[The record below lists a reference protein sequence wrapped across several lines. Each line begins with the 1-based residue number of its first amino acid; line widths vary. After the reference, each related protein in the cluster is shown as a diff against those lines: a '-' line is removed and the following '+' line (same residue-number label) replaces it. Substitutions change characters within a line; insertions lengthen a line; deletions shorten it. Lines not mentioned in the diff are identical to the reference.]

1 VIKLRRPFG
10 PFLGALTLMPF
21 AIQSPTAMAKNG
33 ADKGRLTKD
42 GVYVPE
48 GTYGTPDGVAVGTGP
63 FRFESWTVGEKLVL
77 ARNDAYWGKKASLRR
92 VIFLPIPDNAARLQ
106 ALQTGEIQGYDLV
119 EPQDIT
125 TIQRDQNLKVIDRP
139 AFNVGYVTI
148 NQAVPPF
155 DNLKVRQAV
164 AHALDRTSVVSSFY
178 SGRGMVAHEFQPP
191 SVPGYSTTVVKYDY
205 NPAKAKKLL
214 REAGL
219 TLPVE
224 VEFWYPTKISR
235 PYMPDPKRNFQ
246 AFAASLNESGFKV
259 IPRSAPWRPDY
270 LGRVDAGKAG
280 ALNLIG
286 WTGDFADPESFLG
299 SVLRLAPQFGLDN
312 DLGARLYADLDKAL
326 VETNVVKRNTMYRRI
341 NNFVMSNVLGV
352 PYVHTMPA
360 LAFRRNVVGYVPSP
374 TTLELFNSVRIV
386 GE

>member
-1 VIKLRRPFG
+1 
-10 PFLGALTLMPF
+10 
-21 AIQSPTAMAKNG
+21 
-33 ADKGRLTKD
+33 
-42 GVYVPE
+42 
-48 GTYGTPDGVAVGTGP
+48 
-63 FRFESWTVGEKLVL
+63 
-77 ARNDAYWGKKASLRR
+77 
-92 VIFLPIPDNAARLQ
+92 
-106 ALQTGEIQGYDLV
+106 
-119 EPQDIT
+119 
-125 TIQRDQNLKVIDRP
+125 
-139 AFNVGYVTI
+139 
-148 NQAVPPF
+148 
-155 DNLKVRQAV
+155 
-164 AHALDRTSVVSSFY
+164 
-178 SGRGMVAHEFQPP
+178 MVAHEFQPP

-299 SVLRLAPQFGLDN
+299 SILRLAPQFGLDN